1 MLFFILLFSAQTVGV
16 IVRLEK
22 EMFRVLTMN
31 NKLVT
36 VNSHAVT
43 KKRPNKFAAALDSE
57 NKTVN
62 PGDIVK
68 VIDGVNKVS
77 LFMFAF
83 FF

>member
-1 MLFFILLFSAQTVGV
+1 MGV

-36 VNSHAVT
+36 VNSQAVT
-43 KKRPNKFAAALDSE
+43 KKRPNKYAAALDSE

-62 PGDIVK
+62 PNDIVK
-68 VIDGVNKVS
+68 VIDGINKVDFRNLIHS
-77 LFMFAF
+77 L
-83 FF
+83 